1 MSRIEATPAAP
12 TAAPP
17 HSSSDS
23 LWLYAL
29 FALLATAGFFY
40 VNIMA
45 AIVDGL
51 VTGLGFSNAQAGIV
65 GSANIYGASVG
76 SLIAV
81 FIVRHLPWRRTLF
94 VLLCLLLCIDLI
106 SIAIER
112 VTLLTVV
119 RALHGLIGGM
129 AVGVTYSAMARTR
142 SPDRAFGVLLLM
154 QFGLGG
160 LGVMILPGLVPEYGA
175 RVLFLVLAGVT
186 TAALLATFAIP
197 PIDAREKTQQ
207 KTTYPPLQRRS
218 LLTAGFTLLALFL
231 FQGGNMALAAFII
244 GLGEHYG
251 LQRDFISQALGWAT
265 WIGAVGAILV
275 IALGTRM
282 GRTLPLLVAL
292 LLTLIGNAGF
302 WWSANQALFFAAN
315 IGTAIT
321 WSFVVPYLFGMLSR
335 LDPSGRLATLGGF
348 LSKLGLASGP
358 LAAGM
363 LLHSGN
369 YRLLIGISV
378 AALALSAIAALI
390 AARRSDQMEYAT

>member
-1 MSRIEATPAAP
+1 MSLMQSPAASTEAVP
-12 TAAPP
+12 QRP
-17 HSSSDS
+17 SDS

-51 VTGLGFSNAQAGIV
+51 VTGLGFSNTEAGIV

-94 VLLCLLLCIDLI
+94 ILLCALLCIDLA
-106 SIAIER
+106 SIAIDQ
-112 VTLLTVV
+112 VTLLTAV
-119 RALHGLIGGM
+119 RAVHGLIGGM

-142 SPDRAFGVLLLM
+142 SPDRAFGMLLM
-154 QFGLGG
+154 VQFGLGG
-160 LGVMILPGLVPEYGA
+160 LGVMFLPQLVPEYGA
-175 RVLFLVLAGVT
+175 RILFLVLAGVT

-197 PIDAREKTQQ
+197 PIDARERTQNNA
-207 KTTYPPLQRRS
+207 THPPLESSRRW
-218 LLTAGFTLLALFL
+218 TAGFTLLAMFL
-231 FQGGNMALAAFII
+231 FQAGNMALAAFII
-244 GLGEHYG
+244 GLGGHFG
-251 LQRDFISQALGWAT
+251 LQRDFISLALGWAT

-275 IALGTRM
+275 IVLGTRM
-282 GRTLPLLVAL
+282 GRMRPLLVAL
-292 LLTLIGNAGF
+292 LLTLIGNAAF
-302 WWSANQALFFAAN
+302 WWSANQTWFFLAN
-315 IGTAIT
+315 IGTAVT

-358 LAAGM
+358 LAAGL
-363 LLHSGN
+363 LLHSGS
-369 YRLLIGISV
+369 YRLLIGVST

-390 AARRSDQMEYAT
+390 AARRSDQLEETT